1 MSLKRIKELSS
12 FENLQDASGMQS
24 ALEEIN
30 DLVKSMIDGSSEL
43 NVIELTD
50 DEYAIVSA
58 CIEVVDDLP
67 CGFEAIEGYHD
78 IDDEE
83 LYNVIDSVKSKV

>member
-12 FENLQDASGMQS
+12 VENLQDASGLQS

-30 DLVKSMIDGSSEL
+30 ALVTSMLTGKSKL

-58 CIEVVDDLP
+58 CIEVVEDLP
-67 CGFEAIEGYHD
+67 CGFDAIEGYAGVD
-78 IDDEE
+78 MDAVFDFE
-83 LYNVIDSVKSKV
+83 NPF

>member
-1 MSLKRIKELSS
+1 M
-12 FENLQDASGMQS
+12 QD

-30 DLVKSMIDGSSEL
+30 ILVISMITGKSEL

-50 DEYAIVSA
+50 DEYSIVSA

-67 CGFEAIEGYHD
+67 CGFDGITGYHSIEED
-78 IDDEE
+78 E
-83 LYNVIDSVKSKV
+83 LYNVIDSIKSKI